1 MPNKPA
7 APNAGIALRWIIE
20 HHWPGVGEPDVR
32 PKMHA
37 GVAYLFLVRADDQ
50 YPFLS
55 ARDSFRLSVGDAV
68 ARKFPFSTRPT
79 AAPVHRHYPGD
90 APGRF
95 ALRSLRSAEGNRRN
109 HRRHSARAFAVWLGL
124 AGRIGF
130 HFSNGI
136 TRHAAIVQPDRR
148 LHFHVRGG
156 IGIGLKPSQTESTRR
171 VGHQQYGELVCRL
184 LLEKK
189 NLPSLIRTS
198 RKLVTVRAYMELAW
212 KASVLGRLVR

>member
-1 MPNKPA
+1 MPNKPG

-20 HHWPGVGEPDVR
+20 HHWPAVGEPDVR

-68 ARKFPFSTRPT
+68 ARKFPFSTRRT

-109 HRRHSARAFAVWLGL
+109 HRRHSAR
-124 AGRIGF
+124 
-130 HFSNGI
+130 
-136 TRHAAIVQPDRR
+136 
-148 LHFHVRGG
+148 
-156 IGIGLKPSQTESTRR
+156 
-171 VGHQQYGELVCRL
+171 
-184 LLEKK
+184 
-189 NLPSLIRTS
+189 PSLFGW
-198 RKLVTVRAYMELAW
+198 VWPA
-212 KASVLGRLVR
+212 ASGFIFPTGS